1 MKAPVMTRKAD
12 LAIVI
17 DILPSSRRGEGI
29 GYYGLANNTGHPSLL
44 AALESHNIDVEYQC
58 RAGYCGSCRT
68 RLVSGQV
75 DWLTEPL
82 AFIQPG
88 EILPC
93 CCRAKGDI
101 EIEM

>member
-1 MKAPVMTRKAD
+1 M
-12 LAIVI
+12 
-17 DILPSSRRGEGI
+17 SRITLSRSGTQLVCQDE
-29 GYYGLANNTGHPSLL
+29 HSSLL
-44 AALESHNIDVEYQC
+44 ATLESHRVEVEYQC
-58 RAGYCGSCRT
+58 REGYCGSCRC
-68 RLVSGQV
+68 RLVTGQV

-82 AFIQPG
+82 ALINEG

>member
-1 MKAPVMTRKAD
+1 
-12 LAIVI
+12 
-17 DILPSSRRGEGI
+17 
-29 GYYGLANNTGHPSLL
+29 
-44 AALESHNIDVEYQC
+44 
-58 RAGYCGSCRT
+58 
-68 RLVSGQV
+68 
-75 DWLTEPL
+75 EPL

>member
-1 MKAPVMTRKAD
+1 MSQSTVTLSANGKR
-12 LAIVI
+12 LAC
-17 DILPSSRRGEGI
+17 
-29 GYYGLANNTGHPSLL
+29 LAGHKNLL
-44 AALESHNIDVEYQC
+44 EVFEHHDVQVEYQC
-58 RAGYCGSCRT
+58 REGYCGSCRT

-75 DWLTEPL
+75 DWLTKPL
-82 AFIQPG
+82 AFIQPD

>member
-1 MKAPVMTRKAD
+1 
-12 LAIVI
+12 
-17 DILPSSRRGEGI
+17 
-29 GYYGLANNTGHPSLL
+29 
-44 AALESHNIDVEYQC
+44 
-58 RAGYCGSCRT
+58 
-68 RLVSGQV
+68 
-75 DWLTEPL
+75 PL

>member
-1 MKAPVMTRKAD
+1 LRF
-12 LAIVI
+12 L
-17 DILPSSRRGEGI
+17 S
-29 GYYGLANNTGHPSLL
+29 H
-44 AALESHNIDVEYQC
+44 AAGF
-58 RAGYCGSCRT
+58 R
-68 RLVSGQV
+68 QV

>member
-1 MKAPVMTRKAD
+1 MTRVT
-12 LAIVI
+12 LR
-17 DILPSSRRGEGI
+17 L
-29 GYYGLANNTGHPSLL
+29 TGTQVLCQEEHPSLL
-44 AALESHNIDVEYQC
+44 VALESHRVTVEYQC
-58 RAGYCGSCRT
+58 REGYCGSCRC

-82 AFIQPG
+82 AFIQPD

-93 CCRAKGDI
+93 CCKAKGDI

>member
-1 MKAPVMTRKAD
+1 MARVILRITGTQLLCQMNTLPFWRRWNPTMWRLSTSAAKVTAAPVAHAW
-12 LAIVI
+12 LQA
-17 DILPSSRRGEGI
+17 
-29 GYYGLANNTGHPSLL
+29 
-44 AALESHNIDVEYQC
+44 
-58 RAGYCGSCRT
+58 
-68 RLVSGQV
+68 V
-75 DWLTEPL
+75 DWIAEPL

>member
-1 MKAPVMTRKAD
+1 
-12 LAIVI
+12 
-17 DILPSSRRGEGI
+17 
-29 GYYGLANNTGHPSLL
+29 
-44 AALESHNIDVEYQC
+44 VEYQC
-58 RAGYCGSCRT
+58 REGYCGSCRT

>member
-1 MKAPVMTRKAD
+1 MTRVT
-12 LAIVI
+12 LR
-17 DILPSSRRGEGI
+17 L
-29 GYYGLANNTGHPSLL
+29 TGTQLMCQEEHPSLL
-44 AALESHNIDVEYQC
+44 VALESHRVTVEYQY
-58 RAGYCGSCRT
+58 REGYCGSCRC

-75 DWLTEPL
+75 DWLAEPL
-82 AFIQPG
+82 AFIQPD